1 MKSRKIVVFLSD
13 DLASWLDAKAS
24 EGYKWSITEEN
35 IDEVKLLNLTT
46 QFILW

>member
-24 EGYKWSITEEN
+24 EGYKRSTLIRHVLFEYKKSEAQ
-35 IDEVKLLNLTT
+35 K
-46 QFILW
+46 QA